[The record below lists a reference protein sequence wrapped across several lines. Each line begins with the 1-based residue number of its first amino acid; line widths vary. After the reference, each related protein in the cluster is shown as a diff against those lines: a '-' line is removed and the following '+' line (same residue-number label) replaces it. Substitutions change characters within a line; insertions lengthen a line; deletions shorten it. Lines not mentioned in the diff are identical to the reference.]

1 MRISQIT
8 HACGMTLGK
17 GTRDAENGNT
27 ALGREA
33 GGEGARQRGR
43 AISMARL

>member
-1 MRISQIT
+1 MRIYQIT

-17 GTRDAENGNT
+17 GTRDDGNENT